1 MSADGWLGRMPWLR
15 CRRLLLGGIMPKAMK
30 QWCKAAG
37 CSGEAVERG
46 YCKACAGKRPQSGDA
61 YRGSRHERG
70 YGSRWEKLRMSV
82 LRLSPGCV
90 VWAACH

>member
-1 MSADGWLGRMPWLR
+1 MAGWGGCPGYAVGACCW
-15 CRRLLLGGIMPKAMK
+15 GIMPKAMK

-90 VWAACH
+90 VWAACHRR